1 MSISFDR
8 HISAQKSFGFWS
20 MLDFRLVLLKLYLLI
35 DILCIIFLLVKRQI
49 ELRKEKLQIYSQR
62 VTNSFE

>member
-1 MSISFDR
+1 
-8 HISAQKSFGFWS
+8 
-20 MLDFRLVLLKLYLLI
+20 MLDFRLVLLKLYLLT

-62 VTNSFE
+62 VTSSFE

>member
-1 MSISFDR
+1 
-8 HISAQKSFGFWS
+8 